1 MKAEANASAFL
12 FGDSVNRVISVGM
25 GAALFLGSAVA
36 CVGHTIAWTENRAT
50 HEVCRL
56 IRENY
61 YKSGDEK
68 VVEFL
73 DQCDAETTGMSFT
86 KAKAIRNI
94 NRKLGAIRSSHLNV
108 FSPSENR
115 WLWEHE
121 GSDTGIRAR
130 SIDGELVIISVLAK
144 SPADLAGLKPG
155 DAIVSVNG
163 ETPMTAQVAQS
174 TAGHYKIARGKEFLE
189 ADLDLADLAEDL
201 SPSLT
206 GVSRDI
212 GLLKIPS
219 FLPQYFEQTQWEKIA
234 KSLPLFRGLII
245 DLRDNA
251 GGSFPA
257 MLRALS
263 PFRCDKPRIGELWR
277 APREKSQDKVEMR
290 DELSA
295 ESQLSQ
301 LAETDAI
308 VLKTFPDYG
317 CFKGPVIVLTDDGT
331 SSVSEIFTH
340 ALLKSP
346 RARVWGTPT
355 AGQVVMARWFPVGSL
370 GGGDYAISIPI
381 AGYRAGD
388 GSALELEGISP
399 QKELH
404 YDLAK
409 ALRGEDS
416 WIEEAV
422 SALAR

>member
-1 MKAEANASAFL
+1 M
-12 FGDSVNRVISVGM
+12 NRILGFVV
-25 GAALFLGSAVA
+25 AAGLFLASVVA
-36 CVGHTIAWTENRAT
+36 CVAHTIAWTENRAT

-61 YKSGDEK
+61 YKSAEEK
-68 VVEFL
+68 VAAFL
-73 DQCDAETTGMSFT
+73 DSCERETTSMSFT
-86 KAKAIRNI
+86 REKAIRNI
-94 NRKLGAIRSSHLNV
+94 NRKLSAIRSSHLNV

-121 GSDTGIRAR
+121 GSDTGLRTRMIE
-130 SIDGELVIISVLAK
+130 GELVVITVLPA
-144 SPADLAGLKPG
+144 SPAAKAGLKIG
-155 DAIVSVNG
+155 DAVLAING
-163 ETPMTAQVAQS
+163 ETPSSTQVAQT
-174 TAGHYKIARGKEFLE
+174 TAGHYRIARGKEFLE

-219 FLPQYFEQTQWEKIA
+219 FLPQYFEQTQWQRIA
-234 KSLPLFRGLII
+234 RALPAFRGLVI

-263 PFRCDKPRIGELWR
+263 PFRCENPRIGELWR
-277 APREKSQDKVEMR
+277 APRPGTTPEVEMR

-301 LAETDAI
+301 LAEADAI

-317 CFKGPVIVLTDDGT
+317 CYRGAIIVLTDDGT

-340 ALLKSP
+340 ALIKHP
-346 RARVWGTPT
+346 RARVWGAPT
-355 AGQVVMARWFPVGSL
+355 AGQVVMARWFAVGAL
-370 GGGDYAISIPI
+370 GGGDFAISIPI
-381 AGYRAGD
+381 AGYRADD
-388 GSALELEGISP
+388 GAVIESEGILP
-399 QKELH
+399 QRELQ
-404 YDLAK
+404 YDLSK

-416 WIEEAV
+416 WLEAAIA
-422 SALAR
+422 ALARN